1 MSSAIQTALICVSLN
16 LVFVPLSQAQAL
28 KAENAAIQDKF
39 IVVKTVE
46 APSDGWLVAHRAENG
61 QAGEI
66 IGFMMVKTGSNQ
78 EVQIPLAGTL
88 EPGAGIVLMLHGD
101 AGTMGSFDEAE
112 DKPVMEGDKPI
123 MVEVKVE

>member
-16 LVFVPLSQAQAL
+16 LVFVPISQAQAL

-66 IGFMMVKTGSNQ
+66 IGFMMVKTGS
-78 EVQIPLAGTL
+78 
-88 EPGAGIVLMLHGD
+88 
-101 AGTMGSFDEAE
+101 
-112 DKPVMEGDKPI
+112 
-123 MVEVKVE
+123 

>member
-1 MSSAIQTALICVSLN
+1 MPRFIYAAFVCISLN
-16 LVFVPLSQAQAL
+16 LVFVPLGQAQAL

-39 IVVKTVE
+39 IAVKSVE

-61 QAGEI
+61 QPGEI

-88 EPGAGIVLMLHGD
+88 EPGAGIVLCS
-101 AGTMGSFDEAE
+101 T
-112 DKPVMEGDKPI
+112 VMRELWA
-123 MVEVKVE
+123 